1 MAFKSKML
9 RINDAYKNLL
19 ALIIANMPPHLCKRL
34 LDTIDLA
41 YRERVK
47 HCDTKAANGK
57 HVFGSI
63 HFSYYNRYS
72 KRVCFFLENG
82 SITNIYQ
89 GDGLPSDTAPV
100 YPFSGYV
107 VNLNVSTRAHRDLQD
122 KKICLIIVISSEDC
136 IGGELCLVE

>member
-19 ALIIANMPPHLCKRL
+19 ALIIANMPPHLRKHL
-34 LDTIDLA
+34 LDTIDLV

-89 GDGLPSDTAPV
+89 GDGVPGDTDPAGLHFQERKRSLPPNLFQERARRCRNIPV
-100 YPFSGYV
+100 SMKYFTMVWSPYSNG
-107 VNLNVSTRAHRDLQD
+107 
-122 KKICLIIVISSEDC
+122 
-136 IGGELCLVE
+136 